1 MMLQASKINGLEP
14 KKKSKLLALILKFE
28 KIEVIFPCIIS
39 PFIYFLEFDESKISV
54 GLQP

>member
-1 MMLQASKINGLEP
+1 MLQASKINGLEP